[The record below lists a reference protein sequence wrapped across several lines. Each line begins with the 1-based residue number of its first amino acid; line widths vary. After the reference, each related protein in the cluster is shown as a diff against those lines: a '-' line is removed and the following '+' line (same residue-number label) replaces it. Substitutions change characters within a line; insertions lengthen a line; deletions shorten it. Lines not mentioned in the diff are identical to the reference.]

1 MRKAAFVVVSLSVL
15 ATVAHAQTSPCAGS
29 EVPYDTVLQRP
40 APDLDLEDQDA
51 VVIRNERQWCEFWGW
66 SKPCDTYGID
76 FRNEVAL
83 AVYMPDWACDRADLT
98 ELCSAGGRHLRVVV
112 DVVASRPCLL
122 PVVIPPRWYVIRVD
136 KPVATACTEYIWTFN
151 VQGEPPYTQ
160 TYGCE

>member
-1 MRKAAFVVVSLSVL
+1 MRVEDSHRLALLHEYTPDKAKGSKAKKGQF
-15 ATVAHAQTSPCAGS
+15 SP
-29 EVPYDTVLQRP
+29 
-40 APDLDLEDQDA
+40 
-51 VVIRNERQWCEFWGW
+51 
-66 SKPCDTYGID
+66 D

-83 AVYMPDWACDRADLT
+83 AVYMPDWACDRADLI